1 MAVSCCRTARRGAAY
16 HSWGTVSCAGNG
28 DPGLTASMG
37 AQGDDVGQA
46 ALEPLV
52 TENPSASRDEDA
64 LARLAPAS
72 AIA

>member
-1 MAVSCCRTARRGAAY
+1 
-16 HSWGTVSCAGNG
+16 
-28 DPGLTASMG
+28 MG